1 QSEDHNSATE
11 DISPNLISEVCNSQP
26 NEPHNEFAKTV
37 NTATESKPTNKDVQ
51 EQGKSIVEPAKYVL
65 PARANR
71 GILAKRYSLERISK
85 GSKYPM
91 ANIAV
96 GNLSKEAKAFTVSLY
111 SENVPSNVEQAL
123 KSKGWKDGISE
134 T

>member
-1 QSEDHNSATE
+1 
-11 DISPNLISEVCNSQP
+11 
-26 NEPHNEFAKTV
+26 
-37 NTATESKPTNKDVQ
+37 
-51 EQGKSIVEPAKYVL
+51 QGESIVEPAKYVL

-71 GILAKRYSLERISK
+71 GIPAKRYSSERISK

-123 KSKGWKDGISE
+123 KSKRMEGRYECGNGCINKK
-134 T
+134 